1 MSVLRQGHIW
11 FAIKGDNEIVLQV
24 RTALKQ
30 RYKNLLM
37 VRNGIYQLPFKTIT
51 KMVLGV
57 FRKLAKSYAT
67 PIIAVYANEP
77 NQLQFV
83 DFNKNGSYSC
93 RDIVYL
99 FNPNEDD
106 NIDYSIEANDI
117 ITSELLNV

>member
-1 MSVLRQGHIW
+1 MSILRQGYIW
-11 FAIKGDNEIVLQV
+11 FSIKGNDDIVLQV

-30 RYKNLLM
+30 RYNNLLM

-67 PIIAVYANEP
+67 KIIGVYANEP

-83 DFNKNGSYSC
+83 DFNINGSYAY
-93 RDIVYL
+93 RDIIYL
-99 FNPNEDD
+99 FNPNED
-106 NIDYSIEANDI
+106 NTIDYSIEANDI